1 MTLRTI
7 ACTLVLMAAT
17 AAVAALKAGEPAPAF
32 SAPASLAGKPFSYS
46 LKDSLAKGPV
56 VVYFYPSAYTAGCN
70 IQAHEFSTKADQFTA
85 AGASV
90 IGVSLD
96 SIERLNEFS
105 ADPDYAPASWRSPPT
120 ATAGSR
126 ARSACAER
134 RAARRHRH
142 PWQADRP
149 RLHRAHDFVIQ
160 RDGTVLA
167 AVGGVSPEENV
178 ARALELVRKLPRYA
192 RGATECSSAGTAR
205 SSCSRCR
212 WRCGFPS
219 RRGSRA

>member
-7 ACTLVLMAAT
+7 ACTLALMATT
-17 AAVAALKAGEPAPAF
+17 AAWAALSSGDPAPAF

-46 LKDSLAKGPV
+46 LRDGLAKGPV

-70 IQAHEFSTKADQFTA
+70 IQAHEFSTKVDQFTA

-105 ADPDYAPASWRSPPT
+105 ADPDYCAGKLAVASDRDGKIARAFGLNVSGAQRG
-120 ATAGSR
+120 ATDTRGKEIDHGFT
-126 ARSACAER
+126 ER
-134 RAARRHRH
+134 TT
-142 PWQADRP
+142 
-149 RLHRAHDFVIQ
+149 FVIR

-178 ARALELVRKLPRYA
+178 ARALELVRKLAP
-192 RGATECSSAGTAR
+192 GQ
-205 SSCSRCR
+205 
-212 WRCGFPS
+212 
-219 RRGSRA
+219 

>member
-7 ACTLVLMAAT
+7 ACTLFLMAAT

-70 IQAHEFSTKADQFTA
+70 IQAHEFSTKADQFAA
-85 AGASV
+85 AGATV

-105 ADPDYAPASWRSPPT
+105 ADPAYCAGKLAVASD
-120 ATAGSR
+120 GDGKI
-126 ARSACAER
+126 ARSFGLRVSGAKSGAVDTRGKEIDHGFTER
-134 RAARRHRH
+134 TT
-142 PWQADRP
+142 
-149 RLHRAHDFVIQ
+149 FVVK
-160 RDGTVLA
+160 RDGTVYA
-167 AVGGVSPEENV
+167 AVGGVSPEANV
-178 ARALELVRKLPRYA
+178 AKALEMVRTLSAA
-192 RGATECSSAGTAR
+192 R
-205 SSCSRCR
+205 
-212 WRCGFPS
+212 
-219 RRGSRA
+219 